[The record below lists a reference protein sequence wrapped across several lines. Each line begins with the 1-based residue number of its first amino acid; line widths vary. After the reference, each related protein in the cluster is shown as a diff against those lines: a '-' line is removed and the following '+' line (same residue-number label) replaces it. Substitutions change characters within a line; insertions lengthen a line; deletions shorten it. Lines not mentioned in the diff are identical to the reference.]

1 MRRSV
6 WAVSSATVIAF
17 GVTWFR
23 FPDPNERLMVLT
35 MIVGGAYQSV
45 SDFRTR
51 HVPRVV
57 TYAMGSV
64 AILGL
69 FLADRMWSL
78 VPIAAVAVGVVF
90 LLLHQ
95 WREKSLGFGDV
106 LLAPVLALFVGWFDV
121 FGVPLWLLGASLGA
135 ALTAIFCRQ
144 RHVAFAPWLVASA
157 VVTILYV
164 GSPTYSG

>member
-1 MRRSV
+1 MQRSV
-6 WAVSSATVIAF
+6 WTVSSATAIAF

-23 FPDPNERLMVLT
+23 FPDPTERLMVMT

-57 TYAMGSV
+57 TYTMGSI
-64 AILGL
+64 AILEL
-69 FLADRMWSL
+69 LLVDRMWSL
-78 VPIAAVAVGVVF
+78 IPIVAGAVGVVF
-90 LLLHQ
+90 FLLHK
-95 WREKSLGFGDV
+95 WREESLGFGDV

-135 ALTAIFCRQ
+135 ALTSVFLRQ